1 MQDKEISG
9 ELSYRAVILAMLMG
23 FLVNL
28 IPLAGWAQLIRP
40 DVLLLVLVFWGINFP
55 GKVSFFVLLFLGL
68 LMDVGNGSIL
78 GQSSLLYLLIVY
90 FTVSAHRRIRPLKSL
105 GQMLHLLPVM
115 IVVKLA
121 ILGLLVLVGASFPG
135 WSYFYPV
142 LTTAIIWPLVQS
154 LLDIMFS
161 RLSRK

>member
-23 FLVNL
+23 CLVNL
-28 IPLAGWAQLIRP
+28 IPLAGWAQRIRP

-78 GQSSLLYLLIVY
+78 GQSSLLYILIVY

-121 ILGLLVLVGASFPG
+121 I
-135 WSYFYPV
+135 
-142 LTTAIIWPLVQS
+142 
-154 LLDIMFS
+154 
-161 RLSRK
+161 